1 MADILSTTKKRHL
14 ANRSISIQ
22 VKGCLIHNTNV
33 LLSYF
38 EGSKIENACKVG
50 CPNYGKKWS
59 CPPFAKSF
67 PTIGRLYSSAC
78 LLCFSTEMS
87 FYSDIKNEYLA
98 VKAANVTLKS
108 LIEQCARKIET
119 YTGGNALL
127 SGSCRLCKPCGR
139 KNGNPCQHP
148 DKMRYSMEATALNV
162 QRICLDFLAHP
173 LLWYESKNLP
183 EYTSVVSLILYS
195 QHMEYDDLAFLIDET
210 FIE

>member
-1 MADILSTTKKRHL
+1 MADILFATKERHL

-22 VKGCLIHNTNV
+22 VRGCLIHNANE

-38 EGSKIENACKVG
+38 EGSKIENACKAG

-59 CPPFAKSF
+59 CPPFAKPF
-67 PTIGRLYSSAC
+67 PQIEHLYSSAC

-87 FYSDIKNEYLA
+87 FYFDIKNPYLA

-108 LIEQCARKIET
+108 LIERCARKIENDT
-119 YTGGNALL
+119 NGYALL
-127 SGSCRLCKPCGR
+127 SGSCRLCKPCGC
-139 KNGNPCQHP
+139 KSNHPCHRP

-162 QRICLDFLAHP
+162 QSVCFDLLAHP
-173 LLWYESKNLP
+173 LLWYEGKNLP
-183 EYTSVVSLILYS
+183 AYTSVVALILYS
-195 QHMEYDDLAFLIDET
+195 QHMGFDHLTSLIDQT